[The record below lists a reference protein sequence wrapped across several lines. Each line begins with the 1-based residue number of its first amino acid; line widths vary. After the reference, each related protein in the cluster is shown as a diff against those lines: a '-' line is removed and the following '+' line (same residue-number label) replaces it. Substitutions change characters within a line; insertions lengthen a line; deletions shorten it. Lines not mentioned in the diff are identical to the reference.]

1 MIAGGRACLPGEVLR
16 PRTRG
21 RPHEHNHA
29 VCAVN
34 SGLPCLLFCVL
45 LSSGPLALAEQPAAP
60 RPAPGHARLGYFV
73 GTWHTEG
80 EFPAGPMGPGG
91 KMTATE
97 TCEWFEGR
105 FSIVCHSEGDFPA
118 GPNRSNSGM
127 TMTTVSRGTVQGDT
141 WTYDDE
147 STMGGRLVRT
157 RVTMKELSP
166 TSYTFRMEAL
176 GADGTWAPLI
186 ESRATKVR
194 PE

>member
-1 MIAGGRACLPGEVLR
+1 M
-16 PRTRG
+16 
-21 RPHEHNHA
+21 
-29 VCAVN
+29 N
-34 SGLPCLLFCVL
+34 SGFPRLLFCVL
-45 LSSGPLALAEQPAAP
+45 LSSGPIALAEQPAAP
-60 RPAPGHARLGYFV
+60 RPVPGHARLGYFV

-80 EFPAGPMGPGG
+80 EFKPGPMGPGG
-91 KMTATE
+91 RMTATE

-105 FSIVCHSEGDFPA
+105 FSIVCHSEGEFPA
-118 GPNRSNSGM
+118 GPNRSIGLLGYSAEDGKYTYYGADNSGM

-141 WTYDDE
+141 WTYEDE